1 MTTHLHSDLDSL
13 LQKLSSDDVFRAR
26 LLGDPVAA
34 LGSLGIALAPGQI
47 PSQRCLPGK
56 DAIALDR
63 MTFMSKLDSAAGA
76 IPFFLS
82 GSAPGNA

>member
-13 LQKLSSDDVFRAR
+13 LHKLSSDDVFRAR
-26 LLGDPVAA
+26 LLGNPVAT
-34 LGSLGIALAPGQI
+34 LGSLGISLKAGQI
-47 PSQRCLPGK
+47 PAEPCLPAK

-63 MTFMSKLDSAAGA
+63 MAFMSKLDSAAGA

-82 GSAPGNA
+82 GTA

>member
-13 LQKLSSDDVFRAR
+13 LHKLSSDDVFRAR
-26 LLGDPVAA
+26 LLGDPVGA
-34 LGSLGIALAPGQI
+34 LGSLGIELDAGQI
-47 PSQRCLPGK
+47 PTRRSLPAK

-63 MTFMSKLDSAAGA
+63 MAFMSKLDSAAGA

-82 GSAPGNA
+82 GTA

>member
-1 MTTHLHSDLDSL
+1 MTTHLHSDMDSL
-13 LQKLSSDDVFRAR
+13 LHKLSSDDVFRAR

-34 LGSLGIALAPGQI
+34 LGSLGITLAPGQI
-47 PSQRCLPGK
+47 PAERSLPAK

-63 MTFMSKLDSAAGA
+63 MAFMSKLDSAAGA

-82 GSAPGNA
+82 GTA